1 MPLDFE
7 CKKCAAAQKRLKNTG
22 LERGWNNGGQTGDGG
37 PDPSGGQRVGRR
49 EGCAEHG
56 GGCVE
61 IARVCVRAEKAGE
74 AAGAAAAADSWIFT
88 FPRRRHV
95 HTTGGTSRA
104 EGDDGNRR
112 RTDCCLVEDERVARH
127 ERKSERAGA
136 SNQGKLLSRKRGQRE
151 RAAASAEFP

>member
-1 MPLDFE
+1 MEGKLVMVVLIPLVGG
-7 CKKCAAAQKRLKNTG
+7 G
-22 LERGWNNGGQTGDGG
+22 LEGGKGVRNTEEDVLK
-37 PDPSGGQRVGRR
+37 SH
-49 EGCAEHG
+49 ECA
-56 GGCVE
+56 
-61 IARVCVRAEKAGE
+61 CVRAEKAGE
-74 AAGAAAAADSWIFT
+74 AAGAVAAADSWIFI

-112 RTDCCLVEDERVARH
+112 RTDCCLVEDERVARR

-151 RAAASAEFP
+151 RATASAEFP